1 MHIPAKRRRR
11 ALRAHY
17 LQQRGHAQ
25 RQIAEQLDISPA
37 TVRADLQLLES
48 HWSQIAAA
56 AADDLL
62 LESLHLLQ
70 IRLTIAIQH
79 DELTNYADRL
89 APAEYLSVREAQES
103 RLTALAREIRR
114 TAHEVHQRAEQR
126 PDQPGHDEPEPQEPA
141 ETTPKL
147 SQTTRPDSTIS
158 SPEQEILPADAA
170 REQTP
175 SATAHP
181 PPADPHE
188 ALIDEAV
195 RHFPQLEGQSEQHI
209 LTFLDQLTN
218 PRSPIPDN
226 PPPIHAA
233 AAG

>member
-25 RQIAEQLDISPA
+25 RQIAEQLNISPA

-70 IRLTIAIQH
+70 IRLAIAIQH
-79 DELTNYADRL
+79 DELTTYADRL
-89 APAEYLSVREAQES
+89 TPTEYLSVREAQES

-126 PDQPGHDEPEPQEPA
+126 PDQPGLDEQEPQEPA
-141 ETTPKL
+141 ETTPEL
-147 SQTTRPDSTIS
+147 SKTTHPDSTIS
-158 SPEQEILPADAA
+158 SPEQENLPAAA
-170 REQTP
+170 SPEKILAQST
-175 SATAHP
+175 HP

-188 ALIDEAV
+188 ALIYEAV
-195 RHFPQLEGQSEQHI
+195 LHFPQLEGQSEQQI
-209 LTFLDQLTN
+209 LTFLDQLTD
-218 PRSPIPDN
+218 PRSPIPDK